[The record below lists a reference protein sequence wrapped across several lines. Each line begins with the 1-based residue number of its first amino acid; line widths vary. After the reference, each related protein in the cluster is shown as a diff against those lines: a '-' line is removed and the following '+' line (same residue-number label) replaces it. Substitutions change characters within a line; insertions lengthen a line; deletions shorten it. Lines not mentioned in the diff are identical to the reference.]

1 MMGVFHIGYKLR
13 VFMLPFSNRVISL
26 AVFVACAALLATA
39 YYFEYYMYMDPCPLC
54 IMQRIAVLLVGIA
67 GLLGFLLGGNRIAR
81 LSNAIFMILS
91 AIFGMA
97 VAGRH
102 VWIQSL
108 PADQV
113 PTCGPSLE
121 YMVDT
126 LPLSE
131 VLAVMLR
138 GNGNCADA
146 HWAFLGLSMPQWV
159 LVWFVGFALVGT
171 YLAITSK
178 KQ

>member
-1 MMGVFHIGYKLR
+1 MFPI
-13 VFMLPFSNRVISL
+13 SNRMISL
-26 AVFVACAALLATA
+26 AVFVACAALLAGA
-39 YYFEYYMYMDPCPLC
+39 YYFEYILYMDPCPLC

-67 GLLGFLLGGNRIAR
+67 GLLGFLLARNQIAQ
-81 LSNAIFMILS
+81 LASGVFMLLS
-91 AIFGMA
+91 AVLGMG

-126 LPLSE
+126 LPWAE
-131 VLAVMLR
+131 VLTVMLR
-138 GNGNCADA
+138 GNGNCADS

-159 LVWFVGFALVGT
+159 LVWFVGFAVVATFLVIKN
-171 YLAITSK
+171 AK
-178 KQ
+178 K

>member
-1 MMGVFHIGYKLR
+1 MFSI
-13 VFMLPFSNRVISL
+13 SNRMISL
-26 AVFVACAALLATA
+26 AVFVSCAALLASA
-39 YYFEYYMYMDPCPLC
+39 YYFEYVLYMDPCPLC

-67 GLLGFLLGGNRIAR
+67 GLLGFLLAHNQIAR
-81 LSNAIFMILS
+81 LMSAVFMLLS
-91 AIFGMA
+91 AFLGMG

-126 LPLSE
+126 LPWAE
-131 VLAVMLR
+131 VLSVMLR
-138 GNGNCADA
+138 GNGNCADS

-159 LVWFVGFALVGT
+159 LVWFVGFAVVSAFLMIKNT
-171 YLAITSK
+171 RK
-178 KQ
+178 

>member
-1 MMGVFHIGYKLR
+1 MFPISNRMISLGVFI
-13 VFMLPFSNRVISL
+13 
-26 AVFVACAALLATA
+26 ACVALLATA
-39 YYFEYYMYMDPCPLC
+39 YVFEYMFYMDPCPLC

-67 GLLGFLLGGNRIAR
+67 GLLGFLLARNQIAR
-81 LSNAIFMILS
+81 MASGIFMVLS
-91 AIFGMA
+91 ALLGVG

-126 LPLSE
+126 LPWAE
-131 VLAVMLR
+131 VLTVMLR
-138 GNGNCADA
+138 GNGNCADS

-159 LVWFVGFALVGT
+159 LVWFVGFAVVGVYLV
-171 YLAITSK
+171 IK
-178 KQ
+178 KGKK

>member
-1 MMGVFHIGYKLR
+1 MFSI
-13 VFMLPFSNRVISL
+13 SNRMISL
-26 AVFVACAALLATA
+26 AVFVSCAALLASA
-39 YYFEYYMYMDPCPLC
+39 YYFEYVLYMDPCPLC

-67 GLLGFLLGGNRIAR
+67 GLLGFLLAYNQIAR
-81 LSNAIFMILS
+81 LISAVFMLLS
-91 AIFGMA
+91 AFLGMG

-126 LPLSE
+126 LPWAE
-131 VLAVMLR
+131 VLSVMLR
-138 GNGNCADA
+138 GNGNCADS

-159 LVWFVGFALVGT
+159 LVWFVGFAVVR
-171 YLAITSK
+171 AFFMITTTRK
-178 KQ
+178 

>member
-1 MMGVFHIGYKLR
+1 MFPI
-13 VFMLPFSNRVISL
+13 SNRMISL
-26 AVFVACAALLATA
+26 SVFIACVALLATA
-39 YYFEYYMYMDPCPLC
+39 YVFEYMFYMDPCPLC

-67 GLLGFLLGGNRIAR
+67 GLLGFLLARNQIAR
-81 LSNAIFMILS
+81 MASGIFMVLS
-91 AIFGMA
+91 ALLGVG

-126 LPLSE
+126 LPWAE
-131 VLAVMLR
+131 VLTVMLR
-138 GNGNCADA
+138 GNGNCADS

-159 LVWFVGFALVGT
+159 LVWFVGFAVVGVYLV
-171 YLAITSK
+171 IKKSK
-178 KQ
+178 K

>member
-1 MMGVFHIGYKLR
+1 MLPISNRMISFGVFI
-13 VFMLPFSNRVISL
+13 
-26 AVFVACAALLATA
+26 ACVALLASA
-39 YYFEYYMYMDPCPLC
+39 YVFEYMFYMDPCPLC
-54 IMQRIAVLLVGIA
+54 IMQRIAVLLVGIT
-67 GLLGFLLGGNRIAR
+67 GLLGFLLAHNQVARMASSVFMVIAA
-81 LSNAIFMILS
+81 L
-91 AIFGMA
+91 FGMG

-126 LPLSE
+126 LPWAE

-138 GNGNCADA
+138 GNGNCADS

-159 LVWFVGFALVGT
+159 LVWFIGFAVVGV
-171 YLAITSK
+171 YLAIKNGK
-178 KQ
+178 K

>member
-1 MMGVFHIGYKLR
+1 M
-13 VFMLPFSNRVISL
+13 ISL
-26 AVFVACAALLATA
+26 AVFVSCAALLAGA
-39 YYFEYYMYMDPCPLC
+39 YYFEYILYMDPCPLC

-67 GLLGFLLGGNRIAR
+67 GLLGFLLARNQIAQ
-81 LSNAIFMILS
+81 LASGVFMLLS
-91 AIFGMA
+91 AVLGMG

-126 LPLSE
+126 LPWAE
-131 VLAVMLR
+131 VLTVMLR
-138 GNGNCADA
+138 GNGNCADS

-159 LVWFVGFALVGT
+159 LVWFVGFAVVATFLVIKN
-171 YLAITSK
+171 AK
-178 KQ
+178 K

>member
-1 MMGVFHIGYKLR
+1 MFPI
-13 VFMLPFSNRVISL
+13 SNRMISL
-26 AVFVACAALLATA
+26 AVFVACVALLAGA
-39 YYFEYYMYMDPCPLC
+39 YYFEYILYMDPCPLC

-67 GLLGFLLGGNRIAR
+67 GLLGFLLARNQIAQ
-81 LSNAIFMILS
+81 LASGVFMLLS
-91 AIFGMA
+91 AVLGIG

-126 LPLSE
+126 LPWAE
-131 VLAVMLR
+131 VLTVMLR
-138 GNGNCADA
+138 GNGNCADS

-159 LVWFVGFALVGT
+159 LVWFVGFAVVGT
-171 YLAITSK
+171 FLVIKNARK
-178 KQ
+178 

>member
-1 MMGVFHIGYKLR
+1 
-13 VFMLPFSNRVISL
+13 MLPFSNRMIYL
-26 AVFVACAALLATA
+26 AVFLACTGLLASA
-39 YYFEYYMYMDPCPLC
+39 YYFEYVMYMDPCPLC
-54 IMQRIAVLLVGIA
+54 IMQRIAVLIVGIG
-67 GLLGFLLGGNRIAR
+67 GLLGFLLGRNQVAR
-81 LSNAIFMILS
+81 LVGAVVMCLG
-91 AIFGMA
+91 ALLGLG

-126 LPLSE
+126 LPWAD
-131 VLAVMLR
+131 VLTIMLR

-146 HWAFLGLSMPQWV
+146 HWLFLGLSMPQWV
-159 LVWFVGFALVGT
+159 LVWFVGFTLVGV
-171 YLAITSK
+171 YLAFNRK